1 LSVAQEARPEGNV
14 TGAETNSATSA
25 ADGGRGSGDAGGEAV
40 RFAAPWGLVLRS
52 GTALASIVL
61 LGMPVAMHFAAPER
75 ESVVVPLAF
84 FVLAVTLIAVAALF
98 MIRGYRLD
106 AAGLHVERLVWA
118 DRIPLDALRGAWAD
132 HQAMAKS
139 LRLFGNSGFFC
150 IAGLFSNRKL
160 GRYRA
165 FATDAQRSVVLDL
178 PARKVVVTPEDPW
191 AFLAALRRL
200 YPAVQ
205 IGVKPHS

>member
-1 LSVAQEARPEGNV
+1 MD
-14 TGAETNSATSA
+14 A
-25 ADGGRGSGDAGGEAV
+25 AAKAAGRADAPRAEAV
-40 RFAAPWGLVLRS
+40 RFAAPWGLMLRS
-52 GTALASIVL
+52 ATVLGSIVL
-61 LGMPVAMHFAAPER
+61 LGMPVAMYFAAPER
-75 ESVVVPLAF
+75 ESAAVPFVF
-84 FVLAVTLIAVAALF
+84 FAVAVALIAVAALF
-98 MIRGYRLD
+98 AIRGYRLD
-106 AAGLHVERLVWA
+106 AAGLHVERLLWA

-178 PARKVVVTPEDPW
+178 ATRNVVVTPDDPG
-191 AFLAALRRL
+191 AFLAALRNLR
-200 YPAVQ
+200 PTTAV
-205 IGVKPHS
+205 GEKPYA

>member
-1 LSVAQEARPEGNV
+1 M
-14 TGAETNSATSA
+14 
-25 ADGGRGSGDAGGEAV
+25 
-40 RFAAPWGLVLRS
+40 LRS
-52 GTALASIVL
+52 ATALASLVL
-61 LGMPVAMHFAAPER
+61 LGMPLAMYYAATER
-75 ESVVVPLAF
+75 DTMLVPLAF
-84 FVLAVTLIAVAALF
+84 FFLAVALIAISSLF
-98 MIRGYRLD
+98 VIRGYRLD
-106 AAGLHVERLVWA
+106 PAGLHVERLLWA

-150 IAGLFSNRKL
+150 IAGLFSNRRL

-178 PARKVVVTPEDPW
+178 TARKVVVTPEDPW

-200 YPAVQ
+200 SPAAE
-205 IGVKPHS
+205 IGVKPYS